1 MEYKDVRCAAC
12 GTWRTAL
19 VGYNGACICLTCGA
33 SVERGGRAAAL
44 TRFSAG
50 AWMDHLFPP
59 ADELGPAQRRARLRE
74 WLTGQSVSLPDAYVD
89 VLAHCERASEVR
101 FALPVVTLST
111 WHPVGE
117 KSFSDGQWTL
127 RLQHPVLGGRVD
139 FALQGPGS
147 GRPVLVEIDAPDADA
162 EARRASHL
170 RTLELQSAGYP
181 VLRVP
186 SAGAGER
193 GAALRQL
200 FMREALQVIE
210 RSPSGPETGRG
221 VARTRRLW
229 SRHELVYD
237 ASGLPLEERREL
249 VEDWLRSRGEHLEEW
264 QLDFVAHCHRAAE
277 VHFALPFL
285 RLPNAEPAD
294 GRTVHLDPWHTLTA
308 QVPIDDYA
316 LDFSFM
322 TVLEAGAEVVTTLV
336 EIHPARGTRDAAE
349 EDRRRREWRRQGHAV
364 VELAAAEAAERGRR
378 WAEALLGEIRER
390 RERDAG

>member
-1 MEYKDVRCAAC
+1 VEYKDIRCAAC

-33 SVERGGRAAAL
+33 SVERGGRSSSL

-50 AWMDHLFPP
+50 AWMDHLFPR
-59 ADELGPAQRRARLRE
+59 ADQLGAAQRRERLRE

-127 RLQHPVLGGRVD
+127 RLQHPVLGERVD

-147 GRPVLVEIDAPDADA
+147 SRAVLVEIDGAETDAD
-162 EARRASHL
+162 ARRASHL

-181 VLRVP
+181 VLCVP
-186 SAGAGER
+186 SARAEER
-193 GAALRQL
+193 GSALRQL

-210 RSPSGPETGRG
+210 RAPARPEPGRG
-221 VARTRRLW
+221 LARTRRLW

-249 VEDWLRSRGEHLEEW
+249 VEDWLRSRGEQMEEW
-264 QLDFVAHCHRAAE
+264 QLDFLAHCHRAAE
-277 VHFALPFL
+277 VHFVLPFL
-285 RLPNAEPAD
+285 RLPNAEPVD
-294 GRTVHLDPWHTLTA
+294 TRTVHLDPWHTLMA
-308 QVPIDDYA
+308 QVPVDDYP

-322 TVLEAGAEVVTTLV
+322 TALQAGAEVVTTLV
-336 EIHPARGTRDAAE
+336 EIHPARGPRDAAE
-349 EDRRRREWRRQGHAV
+349 EARRRREWHRQGHTV
-364 VELAAAEAAERGRR
+364 VELAAAEAAERGRK
-378 WAEALLGEIRER
+378 WAEALLGETRER